1 MTMRQGY
8 ADGLLGKPPQSAC
21 PDYLHGHRNGTTDRR
36 HFNLTVSWCGDSNV
50 AIDRAVYPVPGRADA
65 PD

>member
-21 PDYLHGHRNGTTDRR
+21 PDYLHGHRNGTTDRK
-36 HFNLTVSWCGDSNV
+36 HWNLKESWRGDSNL
-50 AIDRAVYPVPGRADA
+50 AIDRAVYPASRRKP
-65 PD
+65 